1 MLKINEQVQ
10 EQLEHLWIIEEEEG
24 ESTAESLQIDY
35 PELIQMGLVRPEAE
49 GMRLTPNGKLEAARA
64 IRRHRLAERLVSDVL
79 VTEEALVDEHAC
91 TLEHALMDGIEES
104 ICTLLGHPRTCPH
117 GKRIPPG
124 RCCQHKRRTVGVLIA
139 PLNEMETGQHGR
151 IAYLHLHDSQHLQ
164 KLMAMGV
171 LPGAPVKVKATSPS
185 IVFEAG
191 FSQFAVDEAIAGEIF
206 IRLEDE
212 T

>member
-10 EQLEHLWIIEEEEG
+10 EQLEHLWIIEEEEQ
-24 ESTAESLQIDY
+24 SLAEVQQADY
-35 PELIQMGLVRPEAE
+35 PELVQLGLVSDK
-49 GMRLTPNGKLEAARA
+49 GNGLQLTPNGKLEAARA

-79 VTEEALVDEHAC
+79 VTEDALVDERAC

-104 ICTLLGHPRTCPH
+104 ICTLLGHPSSCPH

-124 RCCQHKRRTVGVLIA
+124 RCCQHKRRTIDALIA
-139 PLNEMETGQHGR
+139 PLNELETGQHGR

-191 FSQFAVDEAIAGEIF
+191 FSQFAVDGAIAGEIF

-212 T
+212 PL